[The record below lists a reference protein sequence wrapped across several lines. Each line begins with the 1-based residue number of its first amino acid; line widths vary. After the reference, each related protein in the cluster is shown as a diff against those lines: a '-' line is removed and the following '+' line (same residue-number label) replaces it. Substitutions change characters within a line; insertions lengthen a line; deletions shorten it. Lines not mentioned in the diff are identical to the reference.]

1 MAVRESAL
9 EALNREQLIVN
20 GVLGDGLVRE
30 ASRKK
35 EKLELGRKK
44 LKIIRV
50 RCAGRALHA
59 AGTTWAKAQRCDN
72 TLSSNKGELHD
83 SSVGERG

>member
-1 MAVRESAL
+1 M

-20 GVLGDGLVRE
+20 GALGDGLVRE

-35 EKLELGRKK
+35 GKLELGRKK

-50 RCAGRALHA
+50 CRKGITCSRNNVGK
-59 AGTTWAKAQRCDN
+59 GTEVR
-72 TLSSNKGELHD
+72 
-83 SSVGERG
+83 